1 MPEDMNRNAE
11 GLDLP
16 PMMWLDKEFAAA
28 PQPGIETLAAL
39 AQAGF
44 RSVIC
49 NRPDEEVAADACA
62 AAMEAAAR
70 AAGLGFAAI
79 PVRHAPITP
88 AMIAAQTEAMAALPG
103 PVFAYCRAGF
113 RSSVIWALA
122 QAGRKPTADIMAAL
136 ERAGFAMPGLE
147 AQIEELATA
156 R

>member
-1 MPEDMNRNAE
+1 MAEDMNRNAE
-11 GLDLP
+11 GQDLP
-16 PMMWLDKEFAAA
+16 PMTWLDKDFAAA
-28 PQPGIETLAAL
+28 PQPGIEYLEAL

-49 NRPDEEVAADACA
+49 NRPDEEVAADEGA

-79 PVRHAPITP
+79 PVHHAPITP
-88 AMIAAQTEAMAALPG
+88 AMIEAQARAMATLPG

-122 QAGRKPTADIMAAL
+122 QAGRQPTEDIMAAL
-136 ERAGFAMPGLE
+136 DRAGFAMPGLRE
-147 AQIEELATA
+147 QIEELA
-156 R
+156 RGR